1 MTYRS
6 LIAGLIGL
14 SLVTA
19 DAWAAS
25 DISGMWEI
33 TIERASGPVNDTFVV
48 KQEGEKLSGSYSG
61 LFGEYKVVGT
71 VKEDKAVFGW
81 QPHPPPE
88 DDGTKL
94 PPPVILEQA
103 NPYDGGGKRLPTV
116 ITFHGTLHSP
126 TKMTGTVGAPFGSDG
141 QTCKWTA
148 IKKK

>member
-1 MTYRS
+1 MKYRP

-19 DAWAAS
+19 GAWAAS
-25 DISGMWEI
+25 DISGTWEI

-48 KQEGEKLSGSYSG
+48 KQEGEKLSGTYTG

-71 VKEDKAVFGW
+71 LKGNKAVFGW
-81 QPHPPPE
+81 EPHPPPE

-103 NPYDGGGKRLPTV
+103 SPDDGGGKRLPTV
-116 ITFHGTLHSP
+116 ITFHGTLESP
-126 TKMTGTVGAPFGSDG
+126 TEMIGTVGAPFGSDG

-148 IKKK
+148 IKNK